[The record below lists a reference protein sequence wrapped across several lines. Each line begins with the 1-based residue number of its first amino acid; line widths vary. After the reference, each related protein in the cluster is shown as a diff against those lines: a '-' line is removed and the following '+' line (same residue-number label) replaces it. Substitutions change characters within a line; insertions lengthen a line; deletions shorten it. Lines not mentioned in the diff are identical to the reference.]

1 MKVKDY
7 SIGLDIGTSSI
18 GWAVMDDQ
26 GKIRRVKGKMAI
38 GTRLF
43 QEGQSAAERRSF
55 RTTRRRLNRRKW
67 RLKLLEGIFD
77 QYITPID
84 PNFFARMKESNLS
97 PKDSRKSFKGSMLFS
112 DLTDQEYHEAYPTIY
127 HLRNA
132 LMSEDKKFDIRMIYL
147 AMHHIIKYRG
157 NFLNSTPVDSFKS
170 SNIGFKDQFV
180 KLNDLYTKADSENP
194 FTIDTTKANQIGELL
209 LDTSVR
215 KMDKQRQVA
224 KLIYTKIENK
234 EFDKI
239 HQKIATEIA
248 KAILG
253 YKAKIDVIVRTE
265 VDDPKSWVVKFN
277 DENIDDEL
285 QKILLLM
292 DDSQQ
297 SIVAT
302 IQNLYSQVTL
312 NQIVPNGITL
322 SQSMIQ
328 KYVDHKAHLKLYKQ
342 LIDNIADSTKKAS
355 LKQAYADYIGDGE
368 KKVIDQATF
377 YADVKKNLD
386 NSDESQQIQNLINE
400 ETFMPK
406 QRTSQNGVIP
416 HQLHQRELDAIIENQ
431 SKYYSWLA
439 EENPNKHDRFKA
451 KYKIDELVAFRI
463 PYYVGPLITTEDQN
477 KFGQST
483 FAWMARKKDGQI
495 TPWNFEDKVDRKK
508 SANRFIKRMTT
519 KDSYLIGEDVLPD
532 QSLLYEKF
540 KVLNELNKVKV
551 NDKRISVTLKQDIYH
566 DLFEQYKNVTVKKLQ
581 NYLKVHLSSPILPQI
596 SGLSDSNRFS
606 NGLETYNDF
615 AKLFGKKVD
624 DPDFQDDFEKMIE
637 WSTIFEDRKILRE
650 KLDEIDWLTD
660 RQKESVVALRYT
672 GWGRLSK
679 KLLTEIVNPDGDRI
693 IDVLWNTNKTF
704 MQIQADES
712 FAKRIY
718 EANAKQMKSTDVEDV
733 LADAYTSP
741 QNKKAIRQVVKVV
754 DDIQRAMGGVPPKF
768 ISIEFTRSKDSN
780 PRRTISRQRQLENTF
795 KETAKRLVKSENPGL
810 LSELN
815 KVSKSKRGLTDRLYL
830 YFTQLGKDMYT
841 GDPINI
847 DEISNYDIDHILPQ
861 AFIKDDSLDNRV
873 LVSKAVNNGKS
884 NNVPIKLFGSKMR
897 ELWEQLAENQLIS
910 NRKWKNLQTDPD
922 TISKYTMHGFIRR
935 QLVET
940 SQVIKLV
947 ANILGDKYRNV
958 DTQIIEITA
967 KMNHQ
972 MRDEFGFIKNREI
985 NDYHH
990 AFDAYLTAFLGRYLY
1005 HRYIKLRP
1013 YFVYGDFKKFSE
1025 SKVTMRNF
1033 NFLHDLTDETQQQI
1047 ADIETGE
1054 IIWDRET
1061 SLKELRRVY
1070 HFKLMLISQEV
1081 YTQRGA
1087 LFNRTIYRASE
1098 AKKRKLI
1105 PIKVE
1110 KNVDVYGGYSG
1121 STDAYMAIVKIHGK
1135 KDDTYRVVGVPTRAL
1150 ERLTKAAAKGHDV
1163 YMKELKTVLMP
1174 KFTKKKKNR
1183 KTGEITRTIENFEI
1197 ILGKV
1202 MYRQLVIEGD
1212 KKFMLGSSTYQY
1224 NAKQLVLSDKSV
1236 KILASHGKL
1245 DEQKESADYDTVY
1258 DEILTKVDRYFDFYD
1273 RNAFRA
1279 GLRNGTSLFHT
1290 LPNHNQYDGNKKIHS
1305 GKREI
1310 LNEILKGLHANPS
1323 RGSLKE
1329 IGISTPFGQIQ
1340 GSNGT
1345 KLSEDTL
1352 VVYQSPTGLFERR
1365 VSLKDL

>member
-18 GWAVMDDQ
+18 GWVVMDDQ

-97 PKDSRKSFKGSMLFS
+97 PKDSRKPFKESMLFS
-112 DLTDQEYHEAYPTIY
+112 DLTDQKYHEAYPTIY

-180 KLNDLYTKADSENP
+180 KLNDLYSNIDSEWP
-194 FTIDTTKANQIGELL
+194 FTIDITKANQVGKLL
-209 LDTSVR
+209 LDTSAR
-215 KMDKQRQVA
+215 KLDKQRQTA
-224 KLIYTKIENK
+224 KLIPAEIKDKT
-234 EFDKI
+234 FDKI
-239 HQKIATEIA
+239 HRSIATEIT

-253 YKAKIDVIVRTE
+253 YKAKIDVIVRAK
-265 VDDPKSWVVKFN
+265 VDDPKLWKIKFD
-277 DENIDDEL
+277 DEDIDDEL
-285 QKILLLM
+285 QKILPLM
-292 DDSQQ
+292 DDNQQ
-297 SIVAT
+297 SIAVI

-312 NQIVPNGITL
+312 NQIVPNGMML

-328 KYVDHKAHLKLYKQ
+328 KYADHKAHLKLYKK
-342 LIDNIADSTKKAS
+342 LMNNITNSKKKSA
-355 LKQAYADYIGDGE
+355 LKKAYADYVGDGE

-386 NSDESQQIQNLINE
+386 NSDESHQIQDLIDA

-416 HQLHQRELDAIIENQ
+416 HQLHQRELDEIIENQ
-431 SKYYSWLA
+431 SKYYPWLA
-439 EENPNKHDRFKA
+439 EKNPNKRDRFKA

-463 PYYVGPLITTEDQN
+463 PYYVGPLITVEDQN
-477 KFGQST
+477 KSGQNT
-483 FAWMARKKDGQI
+483 FAWMVRKKGGQI
-495 TPWNFEDKVDRKK
+495 TPWNFENKIDRKE

-540 KVLNELNKVKV
+540 KVLNELNMLKV
-551 NDKRISVTLKQDIYH
+551 NDKRISVALKQDIYR
-566 DLFEQYKNVTVKKLQ
+566 DLFERYKNITVKKLQ
-581 NYLKVHLSSPILPQI
+581 NYLKVHLSLPVLPQI
-596 SGLSDSNRFS
+596 SGLSDSNRF
-606 NGLETYNDF
+606 NNNLGTYNDF
-615 AKLFGKKVD
+615 TKLFGQKVD
-624 DPDFQDDFEKMIE
+624 DPDLQDDFEKIVE
-637 WSTIFEDRKILRE
+637 WSTVFEDRKILQE
-650 KLDEIDWLTD
+650 KLDEIEWLTTK
-660 RQKESVVALRYT
+660 QKESIVTQRYT

-679 KLLTEIVNPDGDRI
+679 KLLTEIVNSDGERI
-693 IDVLWNTNKTF
+693 IDVLWNTNKNF
-704 MQIQADES
+704 MQIQTDEG
-712 FAKRIY
+712 FAKQIY
-718 EANAKQMKSTDVEDV
+718 EANATQVRSTNVEDV

-754 DDIQRAMGGVPPKF
+754 DDIQRAVGGVPPKF
-768 ISIEFTRSKDSN
+768 ISIEFTRSEDRN
-780 PRRTISRQRQLENTF
+780 PRRTISRQRQLEKMF
-795 KETAKRLVKSENPGL
+795 KETAKRLVKAMNPEL
-810 LSELN
+810 ISELD
-815 KVSKSKRGLTDRLYL
+815 KVSKGKRGLTDRLYL

-873 LVSKAVNNGKS
+873 LVHKAVNNGKS
-884 NNVPIKLFGSKMR
+884 DNVPIKLFGSKMR
-897 ELWEQLAENQLIS
+897 SFWDQLAENQLIS
-910 NRKWKNLQTDPD
+910 KRKLKNLQTDPD
-922 TISKYTMHGFIRR
+922 TINKYTMHGFIHR

-947 ANILGDKYRNV
+947 ANILGEKYRNV
-958 DTQIIEITA
+958 NTKIIEIPA

-1025 SKVTMRNF
+1025 NKVTMRNF
-1033 NFLHDLTDETQQQI
+1033 NFLHDLADENQQRI
-1047 ADIETGE
+1047 SDIETGE
-1054 IIWDRET
+1054 VIWDRNT

-1070 HFKLMLISQEV
+1070 HFKFMLVSQEV

-1087 LFNRTIYRASE
+1087 MFNRTIYRASE

-1105 PIKVE
+1105 PIKAG
-1110 KNVDVYGGYSG
+1110 KNVDDYGGYSG
-1121 STDAYMAIVKIHGK
+1121 STDAYMAITRIHGK
-1135 KDDTYRVVGVPTRAL
+1135 KNDIYRVVGVPTRAL
-1150 ERLTKAAAKGHDV
+1150 RRLTNAASKGHES
-1163 YMKELKTVLMP
+1163 YMNELKMVLTP
-1174 KFTKKKKNR
+1174 KFTKEKKNR
-1183 KTGEITRTIENFEI
+1183 KTGEIIRIVENFDI
-1197 ILGKV
+1197 VLGRV

-1236 KILASHGKL
+1236 KTLAGRAKL
-1245 DEQKESADYDTVY
+1245 DEKRESTDYDAVY
-1258 DEILTKVDRYFDFYD
+1258 DEILSKVDKYFSLYD
-1273 RNAFRA
+1273 KNSFRV
-1279 GLRNGTSLFHT
+1279 GLRNGAEQFHR
-1290 LPNHNQYDGNKKIHS
+1290 LPNHNQYEGNKKIHS

-1323 RGSLKE
+1323 SGKLKE

-1340 GSNGT
+1340 GKNGT
-1345 KLSEDTL
+1345 KLSGDAL
-1352 VVYQSPTGLFERR
+1352 IVYQSPTGLFERR
-1365 VSLKDL
+1365 ISLKDL